1 MKKLPLIFAALFFA
15 AAVQAAPQADLIARI
30 HFAGVEK
37 ISADINSLTFT
48 NEFCS
53 AEAQALKTQTLEKLS
68 VALDGWLRQKT
79 GATVADGAAKLR
91 PLLDDLQ
98 KSAWFLEARVDA
110 GGKPEVALAVKLD
123 DSRAQFWRANL
134 QPFFASATFRQSGGW
149 LIVNCVGDSL
159 KLGDGLAQK
168 ISVADNNWLDVDL
181 NWSRLAQFFPSLEN
195 FDFPETHLQV
205 SGHDGNF
212 QMNGKLI
219 MSQPLPPLEKWQMPT
234 NAIRQP
240 LVSFTA
246 ARGFA
251 PWLEKKNLPYE
262 ISPVPDQ
269 ILIWALA
276 QVPFQTFAAVPVPNA
291 ENALAQLGR
300 KMSANTN
307 WQHHFLVPFPMTVSS
322 NQISWQCGPFMI
334 MPNVTALHEPSG
346 DFLFAGFFPNGPRK
360 KQPLP
365 PDLFARLAQPG
376 LVYYHWEITAERLQ
390 ELPQFSQLALMLTK
404 HQQVNVQSAAGKWLD
419 KIGPTLGNTVTE
431 IFQTAPDELTF
442 SRKSPGGL
450 NALELLAFVDWLEA
464 PNFPAFDLR
473 LPPVRPH
480 LKNRRIPMTAP
491 MPAPQAVPSSH

>member
-1 MKKLPLIFAALFFA
+1 MKKLSLIFAALLCA
-15 AAVQAAPQADLIARI
+15 AAVQATPQADLIARI
-30 HFAGVEK
+30 HFAGAEK
-37 ISADINSLTFT
+37 ISGDTNSLAFA

-53 AEAQALKTQTLEKLS
+53 AEAQALKTQALNKLS
-68 VALDGWLRQKT
+68 GALDGWLRQKT

-91 PLLDDLQ
+91 PLLDDFQ
-98 KSAWFLEARVDA
+98 KSAWFFEARVDA
-110 GGKPEVALAVKLD
+110 GGKPEVALAIKLD
-123 DSRAQFWRANL
+123 NSRAQFWRANL
-134 QPFFASATFRQSGGW
+134 SPFFASASFRQSGGW
-149 LIVNCVGDSL
+149 LIFDYGGDSL
-159 KLGDGLAQK
+159 KLGDSLAQK
-168 ISVADNNWLDVDL
+168 ISVADSDWLDVDL
-181 NWSRLAQFFPSLEN
+181 NWSRLAQIFPALKI

-205 SGHDGNF
+205 AGRDGNL

-219 MSQPLPPLEKWQMPT
+219 LSQPLPPLAQWRMPT

-269 ILIWALA
+269 IFIWALA
-276 QVPFQTFAAVPVPNA
+276 QVPFQTYAAVPVPNA

-300 KMSANTN
+300 KMSASTN
-307 WQHHFLVPFPMTVSS
+307 WQHHFITPFPMTVSS

-346 DFLFAGFFPNGPRK
+346 DFLFAGVFPNGGRK
-360 KQPLP
+360 KLPLP
-365 PDLFARLAQPG
+365 PELFARLAQPG

-390 ELPQFSQLALMLTK
+390 ELPQFSQLVFLLTN
-404 HQQVNVQSAAGKWLD
+404 HRQVNVQSAAGKWLG

-431 IFQTAPDELTF
+431 IFQIAPDELTF

-450 NALELLAFVDWLEA
+450 NALELLAFVDWLDA
-464 PNFPAFDLR
+464 PNFPAFDLT
-473 LPPVRPH
+473 LPPMRPH
-480 LKNRRIPMTAP
+480 LRNKRIPMTAP
-491 MPAPQAVPSSH
+491 MPAPQAVPSSR